1 MAQPQTNGMMQMLDP
16 FGIWKQTRDATLDMW
31 SKTLIDM
38 VQSDAYARSSGM
50 LLDQIL
56 GPAQPVQDAV
66 QKAMTYT
73 LAYLNMPTRDEVMT
87 LAERLINIETRL
99 DDLDG
104 KTSDMREEDRERA
117 LTLEDRLGKLEE
129 RIAANSGARESRE
142 PDRNL
147 DRVLNT
153 LMTRLDGLEA
163 AIVASRA
170 GSGAPEPPAETEPER
185 KTPGRK

>member
-1 MAQPQTNGMMQMLDP
+1 MAQPQTTGMMQMLDP
-16 FGIWKQTRDATLDMW
+16 FGLWKQTRDATLETW
-31 SKTLIDM
+31 SKIMIDM
-38 VQSDAYARSSGM
+38 VQSDEYARSTGM
-50 LLDQIL
+50 LLDQAL
-56 GPAQPVQDAV
+56 GMAQPVQDAV
-66 QKAMTYT
+66 QKSMTYT
-73 LAYLNMPTRDEVMT
+73 LAYLNMPTRDEIMT

-99 DDLDG
+99 DDLDA
-104 KTSDMREEDRERA
+104 KTSDMRDEDKDRA
-117 LTLEDRLGKLEE
+117 LMLEDRLGKLEE
-129 RIAANSGARESRE
+129 RIAANAGAKESRE